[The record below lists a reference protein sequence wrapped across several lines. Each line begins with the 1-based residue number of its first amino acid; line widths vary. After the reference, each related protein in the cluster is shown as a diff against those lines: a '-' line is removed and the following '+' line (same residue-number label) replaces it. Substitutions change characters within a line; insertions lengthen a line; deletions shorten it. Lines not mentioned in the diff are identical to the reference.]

1 MADHAAAAAVSPKVN
16 AALISGLALTALGA
30 GAAAITPD
38 TLKDLG
44 VWALPA
50 YAAVTAA
57 AGYLAG
63 YLRKDPLRDAG
74 QQAIAEGTVP
84 PLG

>member
-1 MADHAAAAAVSPKVN
+1 MADHRAPSTSPKLN
-16 AALISGLALTALGA
+16 AGLLSGLALTVLAA

-50 YAAVTAA
+50 YAAITAG

-63 YLRKDPLRDAG
+63 RLRSDPLRDAG
-74 QQAIAEGTVP
+74 QEALDKGAVAPKG
-84 PLG
+84 

>member
-1 MADHAAAAAVSPKVN
+1 MADHAATPVSPKVN
-16 AALISGLALTALGA
+16 AGLFTGLALTVLAA

-50 YAAVTAA
+50 YAAITAG

-63 YLRKDPLRDAG
+63 RLKSDSLREAG
-74 QQAIAEGTVP
+74 QEALDKGLVSP
-84 PLG
+84 KG

>member
-1 MADHAAAAAVSPKVN
+1 MGKYEAAPKTSPKVN
-16 AALISGLALTALGA
+16 AGLATGLALTVLAA

-50 YAAVTAA
+50 YAAITAG

-63 YLRKDPLRDAG
+63 YLKRDPLRETG
-74 QQAIAEGTVP
+74 QQAIEDGVAP

>member
-1 MADHAAAAAVSPKVN
+1 MADHAAPKTSPKVN
-16 AALISGLALTALGA
+16 AALLSGLALTVVAA

-50 YAAVTAA
+50 YAAITAG

-63 YLRKDPLRDAG
+63 YLKRDPLRDAG
-74 QQAIAEGTVP
+74 QEAIETGAVA